1 MLQSIQKN
9 MSWRAIPIAGFVA
22 GTAFLAMNL
31 VLMPILMDVDAEI
44 ILRYM
49 ASLVLGSD
57 VLVEESNT
65 TMLIVGI
72 FVHYSLSLLATFII
86 AIVIH
91 RWGLLIGIGI
101 GSLLGL
107 AIYGI
112 NFYALTFLFD
122 FEWFLAINNT
132 VFMLSHVLFGAIA
145 GGIYELFDHY
155 DIPFELEITHETS

>member
-1 MLQSIQKN
+1 MWQSIQKN

-22 GTAFLAMNL
+22 GTVFLVMNL
-31 VLMPILMDVDAEI
+31 ALMPILMDVDAEI

-57 VLVEESNT
+57 VLIEESST
-65 TMLIVGI
+65 AMIVTGI
-72 FVHYSLSLLATFII
+72 AVHYSLSLLTTFII

-122 FEWFLAINNT
+122 LEWFLAINNLL
-132 VFMLSHVLFGAIA
+132 FMLSHVLFGAVA
-145 GGIYELFDHY
+145 GGVYELFDHY
-155 DIPFELEITHETS
+155 DVPFELEITHETS